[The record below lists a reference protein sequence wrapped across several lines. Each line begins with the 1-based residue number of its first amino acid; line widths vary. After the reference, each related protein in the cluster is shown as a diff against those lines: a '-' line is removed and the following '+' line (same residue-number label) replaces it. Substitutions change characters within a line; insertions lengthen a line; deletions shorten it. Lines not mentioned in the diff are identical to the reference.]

1 LISWEDRSFIQ
12 AALRGRLPKRAEI
25 SRLTKRLPRQRRQVG
40 EDIMVKVANLRKQF
54 NGHQVLAGIN
64 LRVRKGE
71 PVALIGP
78 SGSGKTT
85 LIRTF
90 NGFVVPD
97 AGTVSISGKA
107 IKYRDREA
115 LRHTRKK
122 IGMIYQLFNLVERT
136 SVMVNVM
143 AGALGRL
150 DQGLSLLSSSVG
162 FFGRREREKAWELLR
177 YVGLE
182 EKAGERVDRLS
193 GGQKQRVAIARA
205 LMQEPELLLADE
217 PIANL
222 DPKSSKKIMELL
234 AQINQDKKITLIT
247 VLHHVGCVRDHFDRV
262 IALKDGVICFD
273 GETRGLN
280 DHRVQDIFAMEEE
293 IECVA
298 AQVGSI

>member
-1 LISWEDRSFIQ
+1 
-12 AALRGRLPKRAEI
+12 
-25 SRLTKRLPRQRRQVG
+25 
-40 EDIMVKVANLRKQF
+40 MVKVSDLRKQF
-54 NGHQVLAGIN
+54 NGHEVLAGIN

-85 LIRTF
+85 LIRTI

-97 AGTVSISGKA
+97 AGSVSISGKE

-136 SVMVNVM
+136 SVLGNVM

-150 DQGLSLLSSSVG
+150 DRGVSLLSSTLG
-162 FFGRREREKAWELLR
+162 FFSKVEREKAMDLLR
-177 YVGLE
+177 FVGIE

-222 DPKSSKKIMELL
+222 DPKSSRKILELL
-234 AQINQDKKITLIT
+234 FQINQEKKITLIT
-247 VLHHVGCVRDHFDRV
+247 VLHHLDSVRDHFHRV
-262 IALKDGVICFD
+262 IALKEGAICFD
-273 GETRGLN
+273 GDTRGLSE
-280 DHRVQDIFAMEEE
+280 HRVQDIYAMEEE

-298 AQVGSI
+298 AQVGNI